1 MKKHNIRE
9 ILEEFIGLLKS
20 GKIEVYNEF
29 SFQHELGY
37 FLRNQLKHYPGDF
50 KIQFERNFKDL
61 FDLSDD
67 EIDVRFGTKEVRKKE
82 IDISIFQGS
91 DNLASIELK
100 FPRNGQVP
108 ESMYS
113 FVKDIKFLEG
123 LTSSKNKKNI
133 NTFSKGFFICL
144 VDNSLFYQGGSKN
157 DGIYEYF
164 RGKEKKIR
172 ICKETKKPTGKNT
185 ESEEYTIR
193 LNKEYVGEWLPI
205 KDEMHYLLIEV

>member
-1 MKKHNIRE
+1 MQKKIILRE
-9 ILEEFIGLLKS
+9 KLEEFIGLLKS
-20 GKIEVYNEF
+20 GEIEVYNEF

-37 FLRNQLKHYPGDF
+37 FLRNQLKHYPGDY

-82 IDISIFQGS
+82 IDISVFHGP

-113 FVKDIKFLEG
+113 FVKDVKFLEG
-123 LTSSKNKKNI
+123 LTSSKNSI

-172 ICKETKKPTGKNT
+172 ICKETKKPTGKNKYI
-185 ESEEYTIR
+185 EEYTIR

>member
-1 MKKHNIRE
+1 MKKFILRE
-9 ILEEFIGLLKS
+9 KLEEFIGLLKS
-20 GKIEVYNEF
+20 GEIEVYNEF

-37 FLRNQLKHYPGDF
+37 FLRNHLKQNPGDF
-50 KIQFERNFKDL
+50 KIQFERNFKEIL
-61 FDLSDD
+61 EVSDD
-67 EIDVRFGTKEVRKKE
+67 EIDARFGTKKVRKKE
-82 IDISIFQGS
+82 IDISIFQGPVK
-91 DNLASIELK
+91 LASIELK

-113 FVKDIKFLEG
+113 FVKDVKFLEG
-123 LTSSKNKKNI
+123 LTLSKNKKSI
-133 NTFSKGFFICL
+133 NMFKEGFFICL
-144 VDNSLFYQGGSKN
+144 VDDSLFYQGGSKN

-164 RGKEKKIR
+164 RRKEKNVR
-172 ICKETKKPTGKNT
+172 ICKETKKPTGKNI

>member
-1 MKKHNIRE
+1 MKKFILRE
-9 ILEEFIGLLKS
+9 KLEEFIGLLKS
-20 GKIEVYNEF
+20 GEIEVYNEF

-37 FLRNQLKHYPGDF
+37 FLRNHLKQNLGDF
-50 KIQFERNFKDL
+50 KIQFERNFKEIL
-61 FDLSDD
+61 EVSDD
-67 EIDVRFGTKEVRKKE
+67 EIDARFGTKKVRKKE
-82 IDISIFQGS
+82 IDISIFQGPV
-91 DNLASIELK
+91 NLASIELK

-113 FVKDIKFLEG
+113 FVKDVKFLEG
-123 LTSSKNKKNI
+123 LTSSKNKKSI
-133 NTFSKGFFICL
+133 NMFSEGFFICL

-172 ICKETKKPTGKNT
+172 ICKETKKPTGKNKDID
-185 ESEEYTIR
+185 EYTII

-205 KDEMHYLLIEV
+205 KDELHYLLIEV

>member
-1 MKKHNIRE
+1 MKKFNLRE
-9 ILEEFIGLLKS
+9 KLEEFIGLLKS
-20 GKIEVYNEF
+20 GDIEVYNEF

-37 FLRNQLKHYPGDF
+37 FLRNQLIQHPGGF
-50 KIQFERNFKDL
+50 KIQFERNFN
-61 FDLSDD
+61 
-67 EIDVRFGTKEVRKKE
+67 EIFNLTGEEIIGRFGKKEVRKKE
-82 IDISIFQGS
+82 IDISIFQGT

-123 LTSSKNKKNI
+123 LTSSKNKKSI

-144 VDNSLFYQGGSKN
+144 VDHHLFYQGGSKN

-164 RGKEKKIR
+164 RRKEKDVR
-172 ICKETKKPTGKNT
+172 ICKETKKPTGKKGK
-185 ESEEYTIR
+185 EYTIS
-193 LNKEYVGEWLPI
+193 LNKEYEGKWLPI
-205 KDEMHYLLIEV
+205 KDKLHYLLIEV

>member
-1 MKKHNIRE
+1 MKNYNIRE
-9 ILEEFIGLLKS
+9 KLEEFIGLLKS

-37 FLRNQLKHYPGDF
+37 FLRNQLKQHPGDF

-67 EIDVRFGTKEVRKKE
+67 EIDGRFGTKKVRKKE
-82 IDISIFQGS
+82 IDISIFQGPV
-91 DNLASIELK
+91 NLASIELK

-113 FVKDIKFLEG
+113 FVKDVKFLEG
-123 LTSSKNKKNI
+123 LTSSKNKKSI
-133 NTFSKGFFICL
+133 NMFSKGFFICL
-144 VDNSLFYQGGSKN
+144 VDDSLFYQGGSKN

-164 RGKEKKIR
+164 RRKEKNVR
-172 ICKETKKPTGKNT
+172 ICKETKKPTGKNR

>member
-1 MKKHNIRE
+1 MKKFILRE
-9 ILEEFIGLLKS
+9 KLEEFIGLIKS
-20 GKIEVYNEF
+20 GEIEVYNEF

-37 FLRNQLKHYPGDF
+37 FLRNQLKQYSGDF
-50 KIQFERNFKDL
+50 KIQFERNFREL

-67 EIDVRFGTKEVRKKE
+67 EIEGRFGTKKVRKKE
-82 IDISIFQGS
+82 IDISILQGPIK
-91 DNLASIELK
+91 LASIELK

-113 FVKDIKFLEG
+113 FVKDVKFLEG
-123 LTSSKNKKNI
+123 LTSSKNKKSI
-133 NTFSKGFFICL
+133 NMFSKGFFICL
-144 VDNSLFYQGGSKN
+144 VDDRLFYQGGTKN

-164 RGKEKKIR
+164 RRKDKNVR
-172 ICKETKKPTGKNT
+172 ICKETKKPTGKNI

-193 LNKEYVGEWLPI
+193 LSKEYVGKWLPI

>member
-1 MKKHNIRE
+1 MFH
-9 ILEEFIGLLKS
+9 G
-20 GKIEVYNEF
+20 
-29 SFQHELGY
+29 
-37 FLRNQLKHYPGDF
+37 P
-50 KIQFERNFKDL
+50 
-61 FDLSDD
+61 
-67 EIDVRFGTKEVRKKE
+67 
-82 IDISIFQGS
+82 

-113 FVKDIKFLEG
+113 FVKDVKFLEG
-123 LTSSKNKKNI
+123 LTSSKNSI

-172 ICKETKKPTGKNT
+172 ICKETKKPTGKNKDI
-185 ESEEYTIR
+185 EEYTIR

-205 KDEMHYLLIEV
+205 KHEMHYLLIEV